1 METPRVP
8 QYLDMA
14 PLLGALHPCFQGTA
28 KYYLCRL
35 WDGNGPPLETSY
47 GDLQRLAEQI
57 GAAVARQ
64 FLQQCLHRQAL
75 SRPSPSP

>member
-8 QYLDMA
+8 KPLDA
-14 PLLGALHPCFQGTA
+14 ALLLAALRPCFEGTA
-28 KYYLCRL
+28 KHYLRRL
-35 WDGNGPPLETSY
+35 WDGNGPPLEVSY
-47 GDLQRLAEQI
+47 GELFRFAEQI
-57 GAAVARQ
+57 GAGVARQ